1 MLKISGVLNV
11 NYGSMWNVYVV
22 NVLNGKRK
30 YMILLNVV
38 FGFSNNIKN

>member
-11 NYGSMWNVYVV
+11 NYRSMWNVYVV

-30 YMILLNVV
+30 YKILLNVIV
-38 FGFSNNIKN
+38 GFSNSIKN